1 MCIAQHTHSVS
12 YVGKGVAQ
20 QGMCYVFGLPAGG
33 CCDCGYTGGV
43 LPVLLAGQMCW
54 EWLHVMTQ
62 EVTLQLNEAKNYH
75 GDHGLSLPDARLPGN
90 NVCVLF

>member
-1 MCIAQHTHSVS
+1 MS
-12 YVGKGVAQ
+12 KGVAQ
-20 QGMCYVFGLPAGG
+20 QGKYYVFGLPAEG
-33 CCDCGYTGGV
+33 CCDCGYMGGV

-54 EWLHVMTQ
+54 EWLHVVTQ

-75 GDHGLSLPDARLPGN
+75 GNHGLLSLPDARLPGN